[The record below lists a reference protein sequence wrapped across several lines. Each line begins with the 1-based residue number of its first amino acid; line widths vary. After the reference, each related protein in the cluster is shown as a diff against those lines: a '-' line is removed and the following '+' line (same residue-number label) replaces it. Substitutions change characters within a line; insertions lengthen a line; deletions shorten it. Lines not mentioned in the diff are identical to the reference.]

1 MSEVH
6 HIEHTLV
13 ALVRKHNAG
22 ADVSICIGMV
32 GGLGMVS
39 ITTRAGIQALR
50 DACDAA
56 LRVDSKESG
65 NGQ

>member
-13 ALVRKHNAG
+13 ALVRQPNA
-22 ADVSICIGMV
+22 ARDANITIGMV

-39 ITTRAGIQALR
+39 ITSRAGVEALR
-50 DACDAA
+50 DACVAA
-56 LRVDSKESG
+56 LRVDSKEKA
-65 NGQ
+65 